1 MTNKGMPTK
10 RRTTNREL
18 MEKIHTIENTLQ
30 ANIKIVGAKI
40 EGIDPHG
47 LNETQVELQRQIEEV
62 QQALI
67 RVVNQWDYQL
77 NYHRNVLA
85 EVTGRLDL
93 ITGSIG
99 ESVPPAEI
107 EEEPA
112 IFPITTE
119 EDMPAPSEE
128 EASQP
133 PPSDE

>member
-1 MTNKGMPTK
+1 MMTSKGMPGK
-10 RRTTNREL
+10 KRTTNREL
-18 MEKIHTIENTLQ
+18 LEKIHMIENTLQ
-30 ANIKIVGAKI
+30 ADIKIVGAKV

-99 ESVPPAEI
+99 ESVPPAE
-107 EEEPA
+107 EEPA
-112 IFPITTE
+112 ILPMPTQ

-133 PPSDE
+133 PPSDV